1 MTGFGRGEASSADG
15 TLAFRVEISSVNRKQ
30 FELKFNLPRDMAS
43 CEGLLRQTVGAR
55 ISRGA
60 LVLRVEFVPAK
71 NSPAGA
77 TVSINRANVR
87 ALVDQALDLN
97 AEFDLGG
104 GLSLSE
110 MLLVPGIVDQAS
122 IDFSLPENAEVLLRA
137 CSNALDKLIEMR
149 ETEGEN
155 LRQALVKKIG
165 ELSGIVDKIEP
176 LAKDLPSKQRDRLL
190 LKLKDAGLE
199 LDLNDERLL
208 RELVIFADK
217 CDVSEEITR
226 LKSHIAQFL
235 SALEER
241 DAVGRKM
248 DFICQEMGREINTMA
263 SKANNLELT
272 KIAISLKN
280 ELERVREQIQN
291 IE

>member
-1 MTGFGRGEASSADG
+1 MKSMTGFGRAAAECEGFSVVAD
-15 TLAFRVEISSVNRKQ
+15 VSSVNKKGL
-30 FELKFNLPRDMAS
+30 EISVSLPRDWQPLERLIAAKAREFYTRGKVGVS
-43 CEGLLRQTVGAR
+43 VRADFKGALKAACESVGAKFEP
-55 ISRGA
+55 SA
-60 LVLRVEFVPAK
+60 DTVLKLCELSASDAAQ
-71 NSPAGA
+71 SPDWESAWA
-77 TVSINRANVR
+77 TVSA
-87 ALVDQALDLN
+87 A
-97 AEFDLGG
+97 
-104 GLSLSE
+104 LSE
-110 MLLVPGIVDQAS
+110 AFEKSSQ
-122 IDFSLPENAEVLLRA
+122 
-137 CSNALDKLIEMR
+137 MR
-149 ETEGEN
+149 EAEGEN
-155 LRQALVKKIG
+155 LKRDLASRLNLILELALSA
-165 ELSGIVDKIEP
+165 ERESRNT
-176 LAKDLPSKQRDRLL
+176 AAQYRDRLL
-190 LKLKDAGLE
+190 ARLKDLGLE
-199 LDLNDERLL
+199 LNLGDERLL
-208 RELVIFADK
+208 KELCIFADK

>member
-1 MTGFGRGEASSADG
+1 MKSMTGFGRAAAECEGFSVVAD
-15 TLAFRVEISSVNRKQ
+15 VSSVNKKGL
-30 FELKFNLPRDMAS
+30 EISVSLPRDWQPLERLIAAKAREFYTRGKVGVSVRADFKGAPALLSGAS
-43 CEGLLRQTVGAR
+43 ALKSAAAALKAACESVGAKFEP
-55 ISRGA
+55 SA
-60 LVLRVEFVPAK
+60 DTVLKLCELSASDAAQ
-71 NSPAGA
+71 SPDWESAWA
-77 TVSINRANVR
+77 TVSA
-87 ALVDQALDLN
+87 A
-97 AEFDLGG
+97 
-104 GLSLSE
+104 LSE
-110 MLLVPGIVDQAS
+110 AVEKSSQ
-122 IDFSLPENAEVLLRA
+122 
-137 CSNALDKLIEMR
+137 MR
-149 ETEGEN
+149 EAEGEN
-155 LRQALVKKIG
+155 LKRDLASRLNLILELALSA
-165 ELSGIVDKIEP
+165 ERESRNT
-176 LAKDLPSKQRDRLL
+176 AAQYRDRLL
-190 LKLKDAGLE
+190 ARLKDLGLE
-199 LDLNDERLL
+199 LNLGDERLL
-208 RELVIFADK
+208 KELCIFADK